1 MSVPAARALR
11 PEPLTREA
19 FAPFGTVVE
28 TAGATAIPIN
38 QGTTMRYHALAE
50 ADPGPDGRAILSIF
64 VAMPRPTPVAITML
78 ERHPLGGQA
87 FMPLAA
93 RDWLVVVAEAPE
105 TAQLRCFRATG
116 YQGVQYKR
124 GVWHHPLLVLEPHHA
139 FLVVDRAGP
148 GQNLEERSLSPG
160 ALVQG
165 V

>member
-93 RDWLVVVAEAPE
+93 RIASKTCWRKGLPE
-105 TAQLRCFRATG
+105 LDRG
-116 YQGVQYKR
+116 GVS
-124 GVWHHPLLVLEPHHA
+124 
-139 FLVVDRAGP
+139 GP
-148 GQNLEERSLSPG
+148 QPSGMSARSIGSADCNSIFFIRRPK
-160 ALVQG
+160 
-165 V
+165 